1 MTVEALRRRRPET
14 LGDLLEAYGRELQGI
29 AYLILRDRSEAEDV
43 VIETLLT
50 AFEKGAGIRDERA
63 LRAWLLRVATN
74 HALGRRRR
82 SGRIVRLDVL
92 PDRAEARDY
101 GTESATRL
109 ALLAGIADLPVQM
122 RAAVVLRYY
131 ADLSV
136 DEVAAT
142 LGKSPNTIKAQLQTA
157 LDRLRAHL
165 AEPRANGLEE
175 ATTDA

>member
-14 LGDLLEAYGRELQGI
+14 LGQLLDAYGRELQAV
-29 AYLILRDRSEAEDV
+29 AYLILRDRLEAEDV

-50 AFEKGAGIRDERA
+50 AFERGGSIRDERA

-74 HALGRRRR
+74 EALGRRRR
-82 SGRIVRLDVL
+82 TARLVRLDVI
-92 PDRAEARDY
+92 PDAAGPRDLAS
-101 GTESATRL
+101 ESSTRL
-109 ALLAGIADLPVQM
+109 TLLDGIDALPAQI

-136 DEVAAT
+136 DEVATA

-157 LDRLRAHL
+157 LDRLRTHL
-165 AEPRANGLEE
+165 ADPVGPNLGAIHH
-175 ATTDA
+175 A

>member
-1 MTVEALRRRRPET
+1 MTVGALRRRRPET
-14 LGDLLEAYGRELQGI
+14 LADLLGTFGRELQAV

-50 AFEKGAGIRDERA
+50 AFERGGEIREERA

-74 HALGRRRR
+74 EALGRRRKSAR
-82 SGRIVRLDVL
+82 LVRLDVA
-92 PDRAEARDY
+92 P
-101 GTESATRL
+101 ESPVAGDLASESSTRI
-109 ALLAGIADLPVQM
+109 ALLDGVASLPIQM

-136 DEVAAT
+136 DEVAVT

-157 LDRLRAHL
+157 LDRLRIHL
-165 AEPRANGLEE
+165 ADAPRGSLGE
-175 ATTDA
+175 AHRA